1 MPTRRGLGDEGESD
15 ASFRGRVRRP
25 LWIELKQLGGH
36 RTQYSLWLINVNN
49 AAKDRSRRV
58 RNSQDGSERSGCS
71 SLSDA
76 GFLTKRCRAR
86 TSEIAADDG
95 PPPPA

>member
-1 MPTRRGLGDEGESD
+1 MTGCALAFDLVNEQSHDYE
-15 ASFRGRVRRP
+15 P

-58 RNSQDGSERSGCS
+58 CN
-71 SLSDA
+71 
-76 GFLTKRCRAR
+76 
-86 TSEIAADDG
+86 
-95 PPPPA
+95 PPGWE